1 MEGYG
6 LFTGDNIKRCEFV
19 LEYSGELI
27 TTIEAERRGYFYE
40 KRRSSYLFD
49 VATKN
54 GELYHTIDA
63 TRMGNSSRFIN
74 HSSTPNL
81 VARNMQV
88 NGRKR
93 IGFYSIKDIKIGE
106 ELFFNYNFKEEH
118 KQNHNIK
125 E

>member
-1 MEGYG
+1 
-6 LFTGDNIKRCEFV
+6 
-19 LEYSGELI
+19 
-27 TTIEAERRGYFYE
+27 
-40 KRRSSYLFD
+40 
-49 VATKN
+49 
-54 GELYHTIDA
+54 
-63 TRMGNSSRFIN
+63 MGNSSRFIN

-81 VARNMQV
+81 VARSMQV